1 MALRAVFIGI
11 NKYRDPRIHE
21 LTGATRD
28 ATALWALFKD
38 SVEGIAAKRLLD
50 DEATTEAIRKSLD
63 SALGEAAQNDTV
75 IVFFAGHGTPG
86 HQLVP
91 FDADLNTVDQTTI
104 PMQEL
109 ADRLKRTAARASLV
123 ILDCC
128 FSGGAPARVIEE
140 LPAVRSGAL
149 GVTDLG
155 GAGRIVL
162 AATKDD
168 QEALELGQHG
178 LFTAAMLR
186 VIQDGPNWT
195 DIGVLM
201 KEVTKQVRAE
211 ASRTGH
217 EQTPVWAGLIKGGI
231 ELPRR
236 RLYGRRGPAPLQV
249 ECPNRFK

>member
-109 ADRLKRTAARASLV
+109 ADRLKRTAARASWSFSTVVSAAVPQLV
-123 ILDCC
+123 LSRSYPLCVVERLALPIL
-128 FSGGAPARVIEE
+128 
-140 LPAVRSGAL
+140 AVPVESCL
-149 GVTDLG
+149 
-155 GAGRIVL
+155 
-162 AATKDD
+162 
-168 QEALELGQHG
+168 QQ
-178 LFTAAMLR
+178 LR
-186 VIQDGPNWT
+186 MIRRPLNSDS
-195 DIGVLM
+195 M
-201 KEVTKQVRAE
+201 
-211 ASRTGH
+211 AS
-217 EQTPVWAGLIKGGI
+217 
-231 ELPRR
+231 LPR
-236 RLYGRRGPAPLQV
+236 PCCA
-249 ECPNRFK
+249 